1 MRAASQKKG
10 RGGGKTDQTQT
21 VSDQKSP
28 KQRGRVKAQGPHLKP
43 KVRRVR
49 ETEGPGGGWEA
60 PAAVGRARGSG
71 KTTWRRPRP
80 VQMS

>member
-1 MRAASQKKG
+1 MRAASQKEGRGEKQTKLKLSQTRRAPI
-10 RGGGKTDQTQT
+10 RGGGSK
-21 VSDQKSP
+21 P
-28 KQRGRVKAQGPHLKP
+28 QGPHLKP

-49 ETEGPGGGWEA
+49 ETEGPGGGWET

-71 KTTWRRPRP
+71 KTTWRRPKP